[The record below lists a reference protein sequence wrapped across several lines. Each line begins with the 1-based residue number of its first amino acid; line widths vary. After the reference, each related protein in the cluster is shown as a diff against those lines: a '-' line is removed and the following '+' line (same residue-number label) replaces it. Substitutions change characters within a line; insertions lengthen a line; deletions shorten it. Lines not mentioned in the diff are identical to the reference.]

1 MDEVTY
7 TRVQPP
13 NGVLVETLPGLM
25 WLRVALPFALDHV
38 NLWLLDDG
46 DGWTAIDTGVADAAT
61 REIWSGLIAAGIR
74 GRPLRRLLVTHFHP
88 DHAGLA
94 GWLVERTGIP
104 LLMSRTEW
112 LSARWLSIDETP
124 SFDSANAAYY
134 RLNGLDEAMATELLG
149 RGNAYRRRVSVPPG
163 SFEAVAAGDRLRL
176 GGGDWQV
183 IVGEGHAPEQ
193 VTLWSAERNLLIA
206 ADQIL
211 PRISPVVGAWA
222 SQPAADPLG
231 DFLASLDRYADMPDD
246 AMVLPSHG
254 LPFTGLHERRQSL
267 RRHHDERLAH
277 VVEMCCEPATTA
289 KVAAG
294 LFRRPLDLHQM
305 GFALAETLAHLNR
318 LEAVG
323 AVERGVENGAW
334 SWQSR

>member
-1 MDEVTY
+1 MSDVVY
-7 TRVQPP
+7 TREQPA
-13 NGVLVETLPGLM
+13 NGVPVEVVPGVL
-25 WLRVALPFALDHV
+25 WLRLALPFALDHV

-46 DGWTAIDTGVADAAT
+46 DGWTAIDTGVSDAPT
-61 REIWSGLIAAGIR
+61 RAIWSALLDGGIA

-94 GWLVERTGIP
+94 GWLVERTGVP
-104 LLMSRTEW
+104 FLMSRTEW
-112 LSARWLSIDETP
+112 LSARWLAIDDTE
-124 SFDSANAAYY
+124 SFTAANAEYY
-134 RLNGLDEAMATELLG
+134 RLNGLDQGMAAELLG

-163 SFEAVAAGDRLRL
+163 SFTCIQAGDRLRL
-176 GGGDWQV
+176 GGSDWQV

-211 PRISPVVGAWA
+211 PRISPVVGVWA

-231 DFLASLDRYADMPDD
+231 DFLASLDRYAHLPGD

-254 LPFTGLHERRQSL
+254 LPFEGLHERRAAL
-267 RRHHDERLAH
+267 RHHHDERLAQ
-277 VVEMCCEPATTA
+277 VVELCREPITTA
-289 KVAAG
+289 AVAAR

-318 LEAVG
+318 LERTG
-323 AVERGVENGAW
+323 AIGRGIDSGAW
-334 SWQSR
+334 SWQAR